1 MRRLLAY
8 LTLAVCLAAPANAL
22 AGGGQQLVN
31 DCTDNGR
38 IDGKYS
44 AGDYKN
50 ALNNIP
56 TDVDE
61 YTDCRDII
69 RQSQLSNTGKG
80 PERKT
85 AFAPTQTQPTG
96 PAAPSEVKQIAKQR
110 ARFGKGQPVRIGGA
124 AIKPGSLS
132 RQAGSAGFGSTKND
146 LPVPVIVLLVALG
159 ILTIAGT
166 ALFGRDAV
174 PAIGRRLGRIRRGRR

>member
-1 MRRLLAY
+1 MRRPLAY
-8 LTLAVCLAAPANAL
+8 LTLAVCLALPANAI

-31 DCTDNGR
+31 DCTDNGK

-44 AGDYKN
+44 AGDYKD

-69 RQSQLSNTGKG
+69 RQSQVANTGQQ

-85 AFAPTQTQPTG
+85 AFAPTETPAG
-96 PAAPSEVKQIAKQR
+96 PPAPAEKQQIARQR
-110 ARFGKGQPVRIGGA
+110 ARFSHGNPVRIGGV
-124 AIKPGSLS
+124 KVTPGSLS
-132 RQAGSAGFGSTKND
+132 RQAGSAGFGNTSND
-146 LPVPVIVLLVALG
+146 LPVPVLVLLLAIAALT
-159 ILTIAGT
+159 LAGT
-166 ALFGRDAV
+166 ALFGRDAI
-174 PAIGRRLGRIRRGRR
+174 PAIGRRISRFRRGSRS